1 VHRAV
6 KMKLLLITQQYVV
19 TGDYDRQR
27 GRGED
32 GGRDLAPSPKINF
45 GVATMAYRV
54 PQSLPVLKKL
64 CLRGLEFE
72 FSHTSV
78 GLNEQS
84 YVDNI
89 ALS

>member
-1 VHRAV
+1 MEGRRRRGRRERG
-6 KMKLLLITQQYVV
+6 KK
-19 TGDYDRQR
+19 GKG

-54 PQSLPVLKKL
+54 PQNLNLVLKKN
-64 CLRGLEFE
+64 CLRSLEFE

-84 YVDNI
+84 YVDKH
-89 ALS
+89 

>member
-1 VHRAV
+1 MGGRRRRGRRERG
-6 KMKLLLITQQYVV
+6 KK
-19 TGDYDRQR
+19 GKG

-45 GVATMAYRV
+45 GVATMANRV
-54 PQSLPVLKKL
+54 PQSLNPVLKNCVFGAWSL
-64 CLRGLEFE
+64 N
-72 FSHTSV
+72 SVTPV

-89 ALS
+89 TLR